1 MHRNGMTN
9 FQVISTYHV
18 LMGLKPTKAVKGEP
32 TNATIIP
39 YYTATMDGYSYK
51 MGSSMRHFA
60 TNCER
65 PVTRKAVFINH
76 NLTER

>member
-1 MHRNGMTN
+1 
-9 FQVISTYHV
+9 
-18 LMGLKPTKAVKGEP
+18 MGLKPMKAVISVKGKP
-32 TNATIIP
+32 TNATIIHC
-39 YYTATMDGYSYK
+39 YTATMDDYASK

-65 PVTRKAVFINH
+65 PVIRKAVFINH

>member
-1 MHRNGMTN
+1 MTN

-18 LMGLKPTKAVKGEP
+18 LVGLKPTKAVKAEP
-32 TNATIIP
+32 TDATIIP
-39 YYTATMDGYSYK
+39 YYNATMDDYASK
-51 MGSSMRHFA
+51 MGSRMRHFA

-65 PVTRKAVFINH
+65 AITRKAVFINH